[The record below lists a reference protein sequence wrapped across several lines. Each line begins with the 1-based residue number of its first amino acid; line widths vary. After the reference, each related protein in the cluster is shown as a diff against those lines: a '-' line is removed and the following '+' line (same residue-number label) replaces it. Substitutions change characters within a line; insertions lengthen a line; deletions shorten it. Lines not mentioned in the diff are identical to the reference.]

1 MKKYLVLASLMVS
14 SLFASAQ
21 SEFDALKYSKTDI
34 TGTARFVGMSGAFG
48 ALGGDMSAINVNPA
62 GIGVYRSSE
71 LSLSPNIQMDDT
83 KTTLDGTNANAN
95 KFNILM
101 NGFGYVGSFRTYD
114 ESAISNFNFGITYN
128 RTADFNRNTRVLGT
142 GRKTSFVKEICF
154 MENWLLNDGSPY
166 TTPYWNFMNMSPDGI
181 KVLDQTGSGYVSKVA
196 DGELANS
203 DMDLKESGGID
214 NWNFTLGA
222 NYNHSLYVGL
232 GIGLQYINYE
242 MTSSYIEDFSATK
255 GMELR
260 NALSTNGAGVNFKIG
275 AIYRPV
281 PELRLGLSYNTG
293 TYYMLT
299 DVFAG
304 SMASWGFTNPGTGSV
319 YADNQRHIGAEQ
331 SVDYIMRTPQQAT
344 MSAAYQFGK
353 QGLLSVDVD
362 LIDNPGINLKDANGV
377 EYTYINDAMTKHF
390 KEALN
395 IRVGGE
401 WRMTD
406 NFSARLGGAVSTS
419 PVVST
424 IGEDYID
431 TPYTRPN
438 YSMPLNTYYASMGL
452 GYRSGAFF
460 ADVALQEKMSN
471 ERFYNYYDD
480 ISIAAGDPTFAN
492 LNSNRTNLV
501 LTAGIKF

>member
-1 MKKYLVLASLMVS
+1 MKKYIVLANLMVS
-14 SLFASAQ
+14 SLFVLAQ

-34 TGTARFVGMSGAFG
+34 TGTARFIGMSGAFG

-71 LSLSPNIQMDDT
+71 LSLSPNLQMDAT
-83 KTTLDGTNANAN
+83 KASLAGTDASASKINV
-95 KFNILM
+95 LM

-166 TTPYWNFMNMSPDGI
+166 TTPYWNFMNMSVDGI
-181 KVLDQTGSGYVSKVA
+181 KVLDATGSGYVSKVA
-196 DGELANS
+196 DGELSNS

-232 GIGLQYINYE
+232 GIGLQYIDYE
-242 MTSSYIEDFSATK
+242 KTSSYVEEISTTK
-255 GMELR
+255 GIELR
-260 NALSTNGAGVNFKIG
+260 NALTTTGTGVNFKIG
-275 AIYRPV
+275 AIYRPM
-281 PELRLGLSYNTG
+281 PELRLGLSYNSG
-293 TYYMLT
+293 TYYTMT
-299 DVFAG
+299 DVYAG
-304 SMASWGFTNPGTGSV
+304 SMASWGFTNPSTGLP
-319 YADNQRHIGAEQ
+319 YPNQQRHIGSEE
-331 SVDYIMRTPQQAT
+331 SVDYIMKTPQQMT
-344 MSAAYQFGK
+344 LSAAYQFGK
-353 QGLLSVDVD
+353 QGLLSMDMDLVDYAS
-362 LIDNPGINLKDANGV
+362 INLQDANGV
-377 EYTYINDAMTKHF
+377 DYTYINDAMTEHF

-395 IRVGGE
+395 IRLGGE
-401 WRMTD
+401 FRMTD
-406 NFSARLGGAVSTS
+406 NFSARLGGAITMS
-419 PVVST
+419 PIIST

-431 TPYTRPN
+431 TPVTRPD
-438 YSMPLNTYYASMGL
+438 YSMPLNALYASMGL

-460 ADVALQEKMSN
+460 ADVALQEKWSN

-480 ISIAAGDPTFAN
+480 ISIAAGEPTFAN
-492 LNSNRTNLV
+492 LTGNRTNV
-501 LTAGIKF
+501 VVTAGIKF

>member
-1 MKKYLVLASLMVS
+1 MRKYIVLVSLMAS
-14 SLFASAQ
+14 CLFVSAQ

-48 ALGGDMSAINVNPA
+48 ALGGDMSAININPA

-71 LSLSPNIQMDDT
+71 LSLSPNLQMDAT
-83 KTTLDGTNANAN
+83 NSNLDGTKANASKIN
-95 KFNILM
+95 LLM

-142 GRKTSFVKEICF
+142 GRKTSFIKEICF
-154 MENWLLNDGSPY
+154 MENWLLKDGSPY
-166 TTPYWNFMNMSPDGI
+166 TTPYWNFMNMTADGV
-181 KVLDQTGSGYVSKVA
+181 KVLDFNGTDYVSKVA
-196 DGELANS
+196 DNELSSS
-203 DMDLKESGGID
+203 DMDYKESGGID
-214 NWNFTLGA
+214 TWNFTLGA
-222 NYNHSLYVGL
+222 NYNHTLYVGL
-232 GIGLQYINYE
+232 GIGLQYIDYE
-242 MTSSYIEDFSATK
+242 KSTSYVEEFSLTK
-255 GMELR
+255 GIELR
-260 NALSTNGAGVNFKIG
+260 NALSTTGAGVNFKMG

-281 PELRLGLSYNTG
+281 PELRLGLSYNSG

-304 SMASWGFTNPGTGSV
+304 SMASWGFTNPVTGLV
-319 YADNQRHIGAEQ
+319 YPNNQRHIGSEE
-331 SVDYIMRTPQQAT
+331 SVDYIMKTPQQMT

-362 LIDNPGINLKDANGV
+362 VVDYAGINLQDANGA
-377 EYTYINDAMTKHF
+377 EYGYINDAMTAHF

-406 NFSARLGGAVSTS
+406 NFSARLGGAISMS
-419 PVVST
+419 PIVST

-431 TPYTRPN
+431 TPFTRPD
-438 YSMPLNTYYASMGL
+438 YTMPMNALYASMGL

-460 ADVALQEKMSN
+460 ADVALQEKISN

-492 LNSNRTNLV
+492 LTSNRTNFV
-501 LTAGIKF
+501 FTAGIKF